1 MSRDVVLLTCLN
13 AFSSSG
19 DTIEYVTDTAS
30 PTHQIQADPVRVL
43 AEYRSGDF
51 LFATPERT
59 ILASGVA
66 RELHGADLA
75 MLDEALAGELADSA
89 MPIAAGVLP
98 FDARPSVPARLV
110 LPRELRVTGPAH
122 RPISKLP
129 ARPVGLPARLLAV
142 PEHARH
148 VASVRR
154 ALTAMTAGDL
164 RKVVLARALDI
175 TFDDDVDPGS
185 VLHNLIAE
193 NPEGFTFAAG
203 LPGRQRTLVGSS
215 PELLVRRSGNSV
227 VAHPHAGTAPRSAD
241 PVIDEQNAKALLAS
255 AKDQTEHAL
264 VIEAVVDALRPFC
277 RKLDVPPQPSLTSTP
292 AVWHLGTEITGEL
305 RDLDVTAFRLACAL
319 HPTPAVCGTPTAAAR
334 QVATEL
340 EPFDR
345 DYYAGALGW
354 VDAAGDGE
362 WAVAIRCAQVEGN
375 IMRLYAGGGIVP
387 ASDPQAELE
396 ETTAKFATLLRAM
409 GIDLEL

>member
-1 MSRDVVLLTCLN
+1 MLLTYLN

-19 DTIEYVTDTAS
+19 DTIERVTDTAS
-30 PTHQIQADPVRVL
+30 PAHQILADPVRVL
-43 AEYRSGDF
+43 AEYRRGDF
-51 LFATPERT
+51 LFATAERT

-75 MLDEALAGELADSA
+75 VLDEALTGELADSA

-98 FDARPSVPARLV
+98 FDARPSVPARLI

-122 RPISKLP
+122 QPISKLP

-142 PEHARH
+142 PEQARH
-148 VASVRR
+148 VDAVRR
-154 ALTAMTAGDL
+154 ALAAMTSGTPGDL
-164 RKVVLARALDI
+164 RKVVLARALDV

-185 VLHNLIAE
+185 VLHNLIAG
-193 NPEGFTFAAG
+193 NPDGFTFAAG
-203 LPGRQRTLVGSS
+203 LPGQRRTLLGSS
-215 PELLVRRSGNSV
+215 PELLVRRSGSSV

-241 PVIDEQNAKALLAS
+241 PVIDEKNAKALLAS

-264 VIEAVVDALRPFC
+264 VIEAVVEALRPFC
-277 RKLDVPPQPSLTSTP
+277 RTLHVPPEPSLTSTP

-305 RDLDVTAFRLACAL
+305 RDPDVTAFRLACAL

-334 QVATEL
+334 RLATEL

-362 WAVAIRCAQVEGN
+362 WAVAIRCAEVDGN
-375 IMRLYAGGGIVP
+375 AMRLYAGGGIVP

-409 GIDLEL
+409 GIDLDPSR